1 MELLCVPGAG
11 GSPRAFRPWAGAL
24 APDITVR
31 PLNPR
36 GRDTPA
42 SSLVGVAARLVER
55 IPRDGRYALA
65 GHSMGGLIAYE
76 MARLVCA
83 GDTLPRP
90 EFVVVAGARPPH
102 SSPAGE
108 FARLVAV
115 ADDDEFLGELAA
127 AGLVEPAARHSPMRA
142 LFVPTLRADLRLVA
156 EYRPEPGDPL
166 PVDLLAWHG
175 ADDPSASPAAVGD
188 WARYTAAGFHPAAF
202 PGGHHF
208 PFERPAEVAARLRA
222 HVSVP

>member
-11 GSPRAFRPWAGAL
+11 GSARAFRPWVEAL
-24 APDITVR
+24 APDVTVR
-31 PLNPR
+31 PLNLR
-36 GRDTPA
+36 GRDTPV
-42 SSLVGVAARLVER
+42 STLVETAARLAER

-83 GDTLPRP
+83 TDALPRP
-90 EFVVVAGARPPH
+90 EFVVVAGAKPPH
-102 SSPAGE
+102 LSSAGA
-108 FARLVAV
+108 FARLVAI
-115 ADDDEFLGELAA
+115 ADDDEFLDALAA
-127 AGLVEPAARHSPMRA
+127 AGFVEPGARHSPMRG

-156 EYRPEPGDPL
+156 EYRPEPGEPL

-175 ADDPSASPAAVGD
+175 VDDLSAPAAAVGG
-188 WARYTAAGFHPAAF
+188 WARYTAARFRTAAF

-208 PFERPAEVAARLRA
+208 PFQRPAEVAARLRA
-222 HVSVP
+222 HVSVH